1 MILDFILLSMF
12 VVLYAS
18 CALILLL
25 SRKETD
31 YRLPKYCLIYW
42 VCSIIINVIGSI
54 FIYLDYSEVI
64 NTPIFIKISSL
75 IHYEN
80 SVAGIFTVC
89 IVFILSFILFHK
101 ITQRMEVIARFS
113 LDSMNSRFFDINNQL
128 QVYEITEEKAESLKK
143 GIMRNVD
150 FYAAVDWT
158 SKFVLKILIFETVI
172 YVSNIIVS
180 SLLKIFHITF
190 DFDNLIS
197 TLSCSTIFVIVPQ
210 IIVFTTMC
218 INASS
223 NFIFN
228 ILSSHI
234 TRDAK
239 II

>member
-1 MILDFILLSMF
+1 MF
-12 VVLYAS
+12 VILYAS

-42 VCSIIINVIGSI
+42 IFSIMINVIGSI

-64 NTPIFIKISSL
+64 NTPIFIIISSL

-89 IVFILSFILFHK
+89 IVVFLSFILFHK
-101 ITQRMEVIARFS
+101 SIQRMTEVIARFS
-113 LDSMNSRFFDINNQL
+113 LDSMNSRFFDIDNQL
-128 QVYEITEEKAESLKK
+128 QAYEITEEKAGSLKK
-143 GIMRNVD
+143 EIMRNVS
-150 FYAAVDWT
+150 FYSALDWT

-197 TLSCSTIFVIVPQ
+197 TLSCFTIFVIVPQ
-210 IIVFTTMC
+210 IIVFTTMY

-223 NFIFN
+223 NSKTVF
-228 ILSSHI
+228 
-234 TRDAK
+234 
-239 II
+239 

>member
-12 VVLYAS
+12 VILYVFGIFIF
-18 CALILLL
+18 LF

-80 SVAGIFTVC
+80 SVAGIFTIC
-89 IVFILSFILFHK
+89 IVVFLSFILFHK
-101 ITQRMEVIARFS
+101 SIQRMTEVIARFS
-113 LDSMNSRFFDINNQL
+113 LDTMNSRFFDIDDQL
-128 QVYEITEEKAESLKK
+128 QAYEITEEKAGSLKK
-143 GIMRNVD
+143 EIQSNVD
-150 FYAAVDWT
+150 FYSAVDGT
-158 SKFVLKILIFETVI
+158 SKFVFKILIFETVI

-197 TLSCSTIFVIVPQ
+197 TLSSFTIFVIVPQ

-218 INASS
+218 INTSSKFLVSCSS
-223 NFIFN
+223 N
-228 ILSSHI
+228 S
-234 TRDAK
+234 
-239 II
+239 